1 MRRVRNDRRALR
13 VRHVQSGGGVA
24 PMRSLHR
31 AGAPAYVESYRTHY
45 VWFQIVVPE
54 VVALT
59 KFGYVVNCP

>member
-1 MRRVRNDRRALR
+1 
-13 VRHVQSGGGVA
+13 
-24 PMRSLHR
+24 MRSLHR